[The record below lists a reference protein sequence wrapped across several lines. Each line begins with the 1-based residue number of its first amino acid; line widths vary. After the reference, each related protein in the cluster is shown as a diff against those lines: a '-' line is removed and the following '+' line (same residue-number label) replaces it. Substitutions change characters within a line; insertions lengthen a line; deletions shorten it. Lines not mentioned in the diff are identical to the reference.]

1 MMISINTN
9 DFSSQHDTIA
19 IEAVGEEFWNSLN
32 TGERLLVG
40 ECLRILL
47 ARDRLLLTSPIRC
60 MPYDDYDQA
69 GSPAGPY

>member
-9 DFSSQHDTIA
+9 DFSSHHDTIA
-19 IEAVGEEFWNSLN
+19 VEAVGEEFWNSLN

-47 ARDRLLLTSPIRC
+47 ARDRLLLTSPMRN